1 MALYLERKPSEVIK
15 GILIILIVF
24 GHNHIL
30 SPNTESGGIM
40 DYLYQ
45 FHVAG
50 FFILPFFYQHSA
62 TLSWERV
69 GNVIVRNWMPYLW
82 ICCLCW
88 LAFSAVKGSFE
99 FGCQHVMDF
108 FLGTQT
114 PIRRSFGFVFPWFLP
129 TYCSLSIMLLVARK
143 YRYVFL
149 LLALMGCAT
158 FMMSW
163 MEFYIFK
170 NTVPF
175 GAGLA
180 LNYFA
185 SGAITFAIH
194 KYVKY
199 GRYIGAFAFVA
210 LSVCWWLKLSLG
222 VLYHFMPATFF
233 LLLLTIAPL
242 MNSKWLQML
251 GKHSLGIYLF
261 HVFVLNFLFRLLP
274 HTQVWGWLEF
284 IISLLISLLLIM
296 CIDKVER
303 LKRFMFPHSVKD
315 LRI

>member
-1 MALYLERKPSEVIK
+1 
-15 GILIILIVF
+15 
-24 GHNHIL
+24 
-30 SPNTESGGIM
+30 M

-50 FFILPFFYQHSA
+50 FFILPFFYQNSA

-69 GNVIVRNWMPYLW
+69 GTIIVRNWMPYLW
-82 ICCLCW
+82 VCCLCW
-88 LAFSAVKGSFE
+88 LVFSAVKGSFE

-170 NTVPF
+170 KTVPF